1 MSSLYPL
8 TDPSWTKAY
17 TEVPQWMPCGFQSPV
32 LSEVN
37 KAEIA
42 DKLNSEK
49 QVPEQVFAIF
59 VVDLIL
65 MELDDHR
72 RQQTFLCYSH
82 IWGIKTPGIDP
93 EGWWTWPPGN
103 DIPLPL

>member
-17 TEVPQWMPCGFQSPV
+17 TEVLQWMPCGFQSPV

-59 VVDLIL
+59 VIDLIL

-72 RQQTFLCYSH
+72 RQKTFLCYSH

-93 EGWWTWPPGN
+93 EGWRTWPPGN
-103 DIPLPL
+103 DIPPL